1 MAESELQV
9 REKHPVISKAE
20 GIRREPQFIP
30 AVDIYETTDALTLVA
45 DMPGVKKDGVD
56 IRLEDNQ
63 LAIRGRVS
71 SESKNERVLWSEYAV
86 GNYVR
91 DFTLSEVI
99 DQSKIEAVM
108 RNGVLTLT
116 LPKVQ
121 AAKPRQVTVKS
132 E

>member
-1 MAESELQV
+1 MADGELQV
-9 REKHPVISKAE
+9 RGKKPVVSKAE
-20 GIRREPQFIP
+20 EIRKEPQFIP

-71 SESKNERVLWSEYAV
+71 SEAANETTLLSEYTV
-86 GNYVR
+86 GDYVR
-91 DFTLSEVI
+91 TFTLSEVI

-108 RNGVLTLT
+108 KNGVLTLT

-121 AAKPRQVTVKS
+121 AAKPRQITVKS

>member
-9 REKHPVISKAE
+9 REKQPVISKAE
-20 GIRREPQFIP
+20 DIRREPQFIP
-30 AVDIYETTDALTLVA
+30 AVDIYETTEALTLVA

-91 DFTLSEVI
+91 TFTLSEVI

-108 RNGVLTLT
+108 KNGVLTLT